1 MICGEPPRPDCRLP
15 VYVAEDIAAILN
27 HKRADVTGR
36 HYDQYQRAEEKRAAL
51 QRWSQE
57 YLSGIIEGKPSP
69 AKVVE
74 LRG

>member
-1 MICGEPPRPDCRLP
+1 M
-15 VYVAEDIAAILN
+15 
-27 HKRADVTGR
+27 TGR

-51 QRWSQE
+51 QRWSRI
-57 YLSGIIEGKPSP
+57 LSGIIEGKPSS